1 MSPTSYQLLYPAT
14 FVFRRAKSNISH
26 TAGKVNPENGIS
38 ENNMQGR
45 KLNSA
50 EYLSIAKKAGLCN
63 NIRSISLYSC
73 ARGILHFLFPA
84 TLKKEGYPSA
94 WLAVQQCGDLL

>member
-1 MSPTSYQLLYPAT
+1 MHFEL
-14 FVFRRAKSNISH
+14 
-26 TAGKVNPENGIS
+26 
-38 ENNMQGR
+38 NMFCD
-45 KLNSA
+45 
-50 EYLSIAKKAGLCN
+50 LSIAKWCVVCN

-73 ARGILHFLFPA
+73 ARGILHFLFPV